1 MVTKDQK
8 KEKQM
13 DEIKDVVDVLVKD
26 FDKKINDLKEK
37 KENELNK
44 ITDEKVKEFLAY
56 WIGEEMKEL
65 EEMKERIT
73 SIGKT
78 SIREFIE
85 GETGDTKRKGK

>member
-1 MVTKDQK
+1 
-8 KEKQM
+8 
-13 DEIKDVVDVLVKD
+13 VLVKD

-44 ITDEKVKEFLAY
+44 ITDEKVKEFLTY
-56 WIGEEMKEL
+56 WIDEEIEEL

-73 SIGKT
+73 NICKT
-78 SIREFIE
+78 SIKEFIE